1 MQRFSKFDWG
11 IIAALLLPLIAALPT
26 WGNGIVAGADVEV
39 HVHRI
44 HAMTLA
50 LQYGDLYPRWINY
63 LHLGYGYPIF
73 NYYAP
78 GYAYFTALFEL
89 AGLHITAAYNL
100 VQTLAWSF
108 GSVGMY
114 LLARRVLPAPA
125 ALLAATLWAYA
136 PSRLYEVWWQG
147 SLVQIVSA
155 SFLPYLLLGVA
166 KTAHEPNLRRI
177 LSLALPFAA
186 LILTHTPMMYI

>member
-1 MQRFSKFDWG
+1 MQERKTTFDWG
-11 IIAALLLPLIAALPT
+11 IIAAILLPLIAILPT
-26 WGNGIVAGADVEV
+26 WGDGIAAGADVAV

-50 LQYGDLYPRWINY
+50 LQDGILWPRWISY

-78 GYAYFTALFEL
+78 GYVYITSLLEL
-89 AGLHITAAYNL
+89 TGLPITVAYNL
-100 VQTLAWSF
+100 IQTFAWSF

-114 LLARRVLPAPA
+114 LLARRFMPAPA
-125 ALLAATLWAYA
+125 ALLAAALWAYA

-147 SLVQIVSA
+147 SLAQIVAAAFIS
-155 SFLPYLLLGVA
+155 YLLLGIA
-166 KTAHEPNLRRI
+166 KSSYKPKLHDI
-177 LSLALPFAA
+177 LSIALPFAA
-186 LILTHTPMMYI
+186 LILTHTP